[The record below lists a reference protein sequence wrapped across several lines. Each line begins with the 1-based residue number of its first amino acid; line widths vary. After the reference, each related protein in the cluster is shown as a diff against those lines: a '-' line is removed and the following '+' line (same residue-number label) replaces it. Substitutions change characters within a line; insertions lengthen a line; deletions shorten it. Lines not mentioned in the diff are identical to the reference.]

1 MVAVH
6 VEHRSASTG
15 RRRGGAPPPSHLRLV
30 RPDGRTVPVQSRS
43 IAAAGSRAQQHRA
56 ATFRRRRAVA
66 LTGLALLL
74 GGLWVALQAAV
85 GGPGGSLL
93 TSSGT
98 PGGTPAAAH
107 VWVVHPGDTL
117 WSIALASGAHGDI
130 RPVVDQLSAETGGRP
145 LTVGERVTL
154 P

>member
-6 VEHRSASTG
+6 VEHRSAGVRRSSG
-15 RRRGGAPPPSHLRLV
+15 RAAAPSHLRLV
-30 RPDGRTVPVQSRS
+30 RPDGRTVPMPSRS
-43 IAAAGSRAQQHRA
+43 APGAPSCEQQRQA

-74 GGLWVALQAAV
+74 GGLWIALQAAV
-85 GGPGGSLL
+85 GGTGGSLL

-107 VWVVHPGDTL
+107 VWVVRPGDTL
-117 WSIALASGAHGDI
+117 WGIALASGAQGDI
-130 RPVVDQLSAETGGRP
+130 RPVVDRLAAQTGGRP
-145 LTVGERVTL
+145 LTVGERIVL